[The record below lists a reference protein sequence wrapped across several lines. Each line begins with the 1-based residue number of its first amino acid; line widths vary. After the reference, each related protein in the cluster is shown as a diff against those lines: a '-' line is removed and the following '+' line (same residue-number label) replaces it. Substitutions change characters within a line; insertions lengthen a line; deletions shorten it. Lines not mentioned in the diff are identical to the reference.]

1 MAHAPPRR
9 RRFSSAQSRRFTEH
23 LRTIGH
29 QTAVARLAEQVAAAI
44 MLPEWVREGE

>member
-1 MAHAPPRR
+1 MTDASSFAA
-9 RRFSSAQSRRFTEH
+9 RFSGAQSRRFTEH

-44 MLPEWVREGE
+44 MLPERVREGE